1 MCSVG
6 RSDES
11 ILFGENADIGAQE
24 VGRLRSLIQQEQ
36 YTCMVSSMSRDRGDE
51 QV

>member
-11 ILFGENADIGAQE
+11 ISFVENADVGAQE
-24 VGRLRSLIQQEQ
+24 VGRLRSLTQ
-36 YTCMVSSMSRDRGDE
+36 
-51 QV
+51 